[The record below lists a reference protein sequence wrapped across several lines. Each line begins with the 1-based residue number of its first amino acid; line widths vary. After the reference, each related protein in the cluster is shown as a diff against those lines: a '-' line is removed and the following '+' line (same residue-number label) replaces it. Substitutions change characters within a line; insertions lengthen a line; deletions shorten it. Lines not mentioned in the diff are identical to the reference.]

1 MIETSRY
8 RPCCWKT
15 PESASSQGYTM
26 NCVHRL
32 RSARN
37 VLLLGWART
46 ARAVLLDRSPE
57 SSHASRWN
65 KQLPS
70 PFISAWG
77 PALPSTTSL
86 SFQWCPR
93 CCRFSLRR
101 RFDASRR
108 RVTALRRRFDTPR
121 FRRQFLLHPSGG
133 ASTSHS
139 GSAWV
144 LGLDNATVDCTS
156 ALTRHSARTEHST
169 PR

>member
-1 MIETSRY
+1 VAWLLATSSCFLLLSCLLVMIETSGY

-15 PESASSQGYTM
+15 PESTSSQGYTM

-70 PFISAWG
+70 PFSSSWG
-77 PALPSTTSL
+77 PALPSTTFL

-101 RFDASRR
+101 RFDGSRR
-108 RVTALRRRFDTPR
+108 RVTALRRRFDTTFQATILAAPVR
-121 FRRQFLLHPSGG
+121 WCKHFTLKECMSL
-133 ASTSHS
+133 
-139 GSAWV
+139 GS
-144 LGLDNATVDCTS
+144 
-156 ALTRHSARTEHST
+156 
-169 PR
+169 